1 MIVYSAASP
10 RAPEA
15 RKASM
20 AKTAAR
26 AMRRRDQSF
35 SRRPS
40 ALALS
45 GFFKNPYNAN
55 HAVGTPVMAHEL
67 GLFDAINESPR
78 GTVVTAHMSNSVRRL
93 ARGSR
98 NHSATPEPMK
108 NRMFTNRMIITE
120 SSMSGD
126 ANQFMT
132 A

>member
-1 MIVYSAASP
+1 
-10 RAPEA
+10 
-15 RKASM
+15 M

-26 AMRRRDQSF
+26 AMRRGDHSL

-55 HAVGTPVMAHEL
+55 HAVGTPVMAQEL
-67 GLFDAINESPR
+67 GLFDAMSESPS
-78 GTVVTAHMSNSVRRL
+78 GTVVTAHINSNVRRFS
-93 ARGSR
+93 RGSK
-98 NHSATPEPMK
+98 NHNAIPDPMK
-108 NRMFTNRMIITE
+108 NRMFTKRMIIAE

-126 ANQFMT
+126 ANQFIT